1 MTRLNDSA
9 AFAPMTARL
18 GAAAAGLLAAAPALA
33 HHPMGG
39 MTPQTMAQ
47 GLLSGIG
54 HPIIGIDHF
63 AFLVVAA
70 LLAFTVTGVARWL
83 LPVAFIGGTVAG
95 TLIHVQALDIPA
107 AELLVAASVLAG
119 GALVV
124 SGRRFGAG
132 ALALLL
138 AGAGVF
144 HGYAYGEAII
154 GADQTVL
161 GSYLAG
167 FALIQYAVIAGLV
180 LGLVRLAARSETK
193 TTTLVRSGGLGALA
207 VGGLFL
213 MAGLF

>member
-1 MTRLNDSA
+1 MTRPTDSA
-9 AFAPMTARL
+9 PANLLVTRT
-18 GAAAAGLLAAAPALA
+18 GTAAAGLLATMPALA

-39 MTPQTMAQ
+39 MTPATMTQ
-47 GLLSGIG
+47 GLLSGLG
-54 HPIIGIDHF
+54 HPVIGIDHF

-70 LLAFTVTGVARWL
+70 LLAFTVTGAARWL
-83 LPVAFIGGTVAG
+83 LPAAFIGGTVAG
-95 TLIHVQALDIPA
+95 TLIHVQALDLPA

-124 SGRRFGAG
+124 SGRKLGAG

-144 HGYAYGEAII
+144 HGYAYGESIV
-154 GADQTVL
+154 GADAPVL

-167 FALIQYAVIAGLV
+167 FALIQYAVIAGLL
-180 LGLVRLAARSETK
+180 LGLSRLAARSEGTAG
-193 TTTLVRSGGLGALA
+193 TLIRTGGIGALA

-213 MAGLF
+213 VAGLV

>member
-1 MTRLNDSA
+1 MTRSSHAAILNAVSA
-9 AFAPMTARL
+9 RIATATT
-18 GAAAAGLLAAAPALA
+18 GLLATAPALA

-39 MTPQTMAQ
+39 MTPETMTQ
-47 GLLSGIG
+47 GLLSGLG

-70 LLAFTVTGVARWL
+70 LLAFTVTGTARWL
-83 LPVAFIGGTVAG
+83 LPAAFIGGTVAG
-95 TLIHVQALDIPA
+95 TLIHVQALGIPA

-124 SGRRFGAG
+124 SGRKLGAG

-138 AGAGVF
+138 AGAGIF

-154 GADQTVL
+154 GADAPVL

-167 FALIQYAVIAGLV
+167 FALVQYAVMAGLL
-180 LGLVRLAARSETK
+180 LGLGRLATRSEA
-193 TTTLVRSGGLGALA
+193 TTSTLIRTGGLGALA

-213 MAGLF
+213 VTGLV